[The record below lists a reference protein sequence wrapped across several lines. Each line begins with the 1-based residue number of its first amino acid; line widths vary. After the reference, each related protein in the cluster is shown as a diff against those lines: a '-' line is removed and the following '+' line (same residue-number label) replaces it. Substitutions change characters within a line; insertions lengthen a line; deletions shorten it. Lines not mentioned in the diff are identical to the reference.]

1 MDLEDCLDGIN
12 ELRVCNCV
20 RVIVGIDEDL
30 ETILD
35 LDPDIVDL
43 GGAPT
48 DNFSSQAP
56 PPLPGPT
63 FKNATL
69 TSRTHLRQ
77 QLQREQ
83 QQDLER
89 REAERKNCQQNHQTS
104 PQTSSSVKVTLQSV
118 DVPPQVLKV
127 QTALENPTRY
137 HVIQKQK
144 NQVRKYLNESFQ
156 NPSTW
161 ANECGGAFKYLQN
174 PKEFVDFATRATYPQ
189 PGLPLPPGPHG
200 VRSVA
205 MSTASPDT
213 AMSPSISSVATSTT
227 SGEAEE
233 LIDEFLYFDP
243 QFSRGN
249 PYKTEKSGSETSIKQ
264 EPTHLTEQEKK
275 DRLKKDNHNQ
285 IERRRRFNINDRIKE
300 LGSLLPKNPDPFH
313 EVVRDT
319 RPNKGTILK
328 SSVEYIKCLK
338 NEVTRLRAN
347 EVRSQEMEKVN
358 NHLLKRIKELELQV
372 RTQRPTES
380 GFQGGLIP
388 LQESYSITTPA
399 NLEDTT
405 MLLDDAGKLPDVSD
419 MSLSQLQDFIDDD
432 DVPVHSDSMLSE
444 ILSPQTPPGRQ
455 KILLGHRRPLTTP
468 TSHPGAP
475 THLTGDPMLS
485 SSTAPSAIDLGC
497 MGDPML
503 SPHALLASPDRDLDM
518 DLSA

>member
-1 MDLEDCLDGIN
+1 MEESG
-12 ELRVCNCV
+12 
-20 RVIVGIDEDL
+20 
-30 ETILD
+30 
-35 LDPDIVDL
+35 VDL
-43 GGAPT
+43 NYDFDFDCSVFED
-48 DNFSSQAP
+48 DNSLSMLLKPSGFYELKSKTVP
-56 PPLPGPT
+56 PADQSPT
-63 FKNATL
+63 FKTATL
-69 TSRTHLRQ
+69 TSRTNLRQ

-89 REAERKNCQQNHQTS
+89 REAERKNCQAPHTP

-161 ANECGGAFKYLQN
+161 ANDCEEAFKYN

-200 VRSVA
+200 IRSVA

-213 AMSPSISSVATSTT
+213 AISPSISSVATSTT

-233 LIDEFLYFDP
+233 LIDEFLYYDP
-243 QFSRGN
+243 QFGSRN
-249 PYKTEKSGSETSIKQ
+249 PFKTEKSSSETSIKQ
-264 EPTHLTEQEKK
+264 EPAHLSEQEKK

-347 EVRSQEMEKVN
+347 EMRSQEMEKVN
-358 NHLLKRIKELELQV
+358 NRLLTRIKELELQV
-372 RTQRPTES
+372 RTRPTES
-380 GFQGGLIP
+380 AFRSSLIA

-399 NLEDTT
+399 NLEDAT

-419 MSLSQLQDFIDDD
+419 ISLSQLEDLMDDEH
-432 DVPVHSDSMLSE
+432 VPVHSDPMLSE
-444 ILSPQTPPGRQ
+444 ILSPQTPPGRT
-455 KILLGHRRPLTTP
+455 KMALGHRRPLSTP

-485 SSTAPSAIDLGC
+485 SSTAPIDLGC

-503 SPHALLASPDRDLDM
+503 SPHALLASPDMDM